1 MTSPRLFAF
10 GPYRLNV
17 HERQLLREDRPVS
30 LPPKLFDLLA
40 TLVQSAGH
48 LIQKEDLLNAVWGE
62 VAVEEGSLTRA
73 VSSLRQLLGPSR
85 DGEEYLQ
92 TVAKRGY
99 RFTASVRE
107 TIVDD
112 HEGPHA
118 PSRGPLPPQLSASPT
133 VEFVGRER
141 ELREMVD
148 VWQRALAARPQL
160 LLLAGEPG
168 IGKTR
173 LSIEFARGR
182 DADAVAILMGCSDEE
197 ALVPYQPFV
206 EALTWYVRSSD
217 TTDLRKQLAAAGG
230 GAELAALIPE
240 LRRRIPDLDTT
251 PAMSPESQRYR
262 LFEGVTALLSAASRH
277 SPILILFD
285 DLHWADKTT
294 LLLLRH
300 VMRSAGAARFAI
312 VATYRESELESV
324 PPAGGHVEHLARGA
338 QRDAVVPARA
348 GRGHHRRTGCC
359 NGRRR
364 RPAPAREIRR
374 PQH

>member
-10 GPYRLNV
+10 GPYRLDV

-48 LIQKEDLLNAVWGE
+48 LIQKEDLLDAVWGE

-148 VWQRALAARPQL
+148 VWQRALRGAPSVAPSWPVSRASARHACQSSSL
-160 LLLAGEPG
+160 G
-168 IGKTR
+168 
-173 LSIEFARGR
+173 GR

-240 LRRRIPDLDTT
+240 LRRRIPDLDTH
-251 PAMSPESQRYR
+251 AGDES
-262 LFEGVTALLSAASRH
+262 GSAA
-277 SPILILFD
+277 I
-285 DLHWADKTT
+285 
-294 LLLLRH
+294 
-300 VMRSAGAARFAI
+300 SA
-312 VATYRESELESV
+312 V
-324 PPAGGHVEHLARGA
+324 
-338 QRDAVVPARA
+338 
-348 GRGHHRRTGCC
+348 
-359 NGRRR
+359 RRR
-364 RPAPAREIRR
+364 DCPAVRGVAPLADPDSSSTISTGRTRPRCCSCAM
-374 PQH
+374 